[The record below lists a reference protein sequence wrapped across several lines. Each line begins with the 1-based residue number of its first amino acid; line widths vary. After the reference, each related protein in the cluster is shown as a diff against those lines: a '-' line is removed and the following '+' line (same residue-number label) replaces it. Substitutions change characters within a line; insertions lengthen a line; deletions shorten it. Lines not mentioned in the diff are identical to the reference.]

1 MTTGIGIKT
10 PLRYT
15 VFSRK
20 FRNFHILILIACS
33 LFISGCGK
41 RPMLIA
47 PEEVWEVVS
56 REGEKYNINPSF
68 IFAIAF
74 AESRFDAHADSRHA
88 RGMMQ
93 ISKIAWQEVS
103 ELSYR
108 KAWDWRRNIEVG
120 TNYLAHNRTLLQRH
134 RHFSY
139 PLLAASYRYGF
150 YTVKKSGF
158 DIQKVK
164 SPKNKT
170 YQQLFAGTI
179 NPVAAPNK

>member
-1 MTTGIGIKT
+1 MTTGIEIKT

-15 VFSRK
+15 VFFRK
-20 FRNFHILILIACS
+20 YRNLHILILIACA

-56 REGEKYNINPSF
+56 REGEKHNINPSF

-74 AESRFDAHADSRHA
+74 AESRFDAHANSRHA

-93 ISKIAWQEVS
+93 ISKIAWREVS

-120 TNYLAHNRTLLQRH
+120 TNYLAHNRALLQKH

-139 PLLAASYRYGF
+139 PLLSASYRYGF
-150 YTVKKSGF
+150 YTVKKSGV

-170 YQQLFAGTI
+170 YQQLFAGVLD
-179 NPVAAPNK
+179 PVAVPDV

>member
-1 MTTGIGIKT
+1 MTIGIRIKI
-10 PLRYT
+10 PCSYT
-15 VFSRK
+15 AFSRMYK
-20 FRNFHILILIACS
+20 YIYCILLIVCS
-33 LFISGCGK
+33 LLVSGCGK
-41 RPMLIA
+41 RPNPIA

-56 REGEKYNINPSF
+56 REGEKYNMNPSF

-74 AESRFDAHADSRHA
+74 AESRFDAHANSRHA

-93 ISKIAWQEVS
+93 ISKIAWREVS
-103 ELSYR
+103 DLSYR

-120 TNYLAHNRTLLQRH
+120 TKYLAHNRALLQKH

-150 YTVKKSGF
+150 YSVKKSGF

-164 SPKNKT
+164 KPKSKI

-179 NPVAAPNK
+179 NPVTAPDA